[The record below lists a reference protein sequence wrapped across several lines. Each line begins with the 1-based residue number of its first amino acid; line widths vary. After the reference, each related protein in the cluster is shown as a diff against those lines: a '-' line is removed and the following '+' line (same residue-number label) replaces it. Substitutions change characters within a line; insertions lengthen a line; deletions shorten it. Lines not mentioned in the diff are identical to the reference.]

1 MLHEADRRLAQVLIQ
16 AKAVP
21 IDVLHACRLAQ
32 EDDRSR
38 GEVPRALG
46 ALLLERG
53 AIDAERL
60 RTFARSA
67 AAATP
72 TTTER
77 TPDLP
82 SMPSRTIEALRERF
96 PGGPGGRA
104 RSWRSVGGY
113 ELILPLASGGS
124 GTVFKARD
132 PQTGRIVAVKV
143 LSRDGARDRGTERFL
158 REAHVACQL
167 RHENLVAGITVGTD
181 EGLYYFVMEFVEGES
196 VGERLRRDGR
206 LKEAD
211 VVEVG
216 RGVARALDCARVHG
230 IVHRDIKPDNI
241 MVTTEGKVKLCDLG
255 LARPFGRPTSVTT
268 SGIAVG
274 TPRYISPEQARG
286 DPMVD
291 HRSDIYSLGITLF
304 HLTAGEAPFQGDT
317 GIVVLSKHIY
327 EEVPP
332 LRERL
337 PAVSRDLEYIVHKAT
352 RKDPDDRYE
361 TAGDMLLD
369 LEAAARAFGTA
380 RFRLARGA

>member
-1 MLHEADRRLAQVLIQ
+1 MLVDADRRLAQVLIQ
-16 AKAVP
+16 GKAVTL
-21 IDVLHACRLAQ
+21 DVLQACRAAQ
-32 EDDRSR
+32 DAQTQR
-38 GEVPRALG
+38 GERVQTLSAY
-46 ALLLERG
+46 LLEKG
-53 AIDAERL
+53 LIEPERL
-60 RTFARSA
+60 KQFARSA
-67 AAATP
+67 AVESKSP
-72 TTTER
+72 DR
-77 TPDLP
+77 TPDV
-82 SMPSRTIEALRERF
+82 SNMPSRTIEALRDRF
-96 PGGPGGRA
+96 AGGRA
-104 RSWRSVGGY
+104 RTWRSVGGY

-132 PQTGRIVAVKV
+132 PATGRLVAVKV

-181 EGLYYFVMEFVEGES
+181 DGLYYFVMEYLEGES
-196 VGERLRRDGR
+196 VGEKLRRELR
-206 LKEAD
+206 MKEAD
-211 VVEVG
+211 AVEVG

-241 MVTTEGKVKLCDLG
+241 MVTHEGLVKLCDLG

-291 HRSDIYSLGITLF
+291 HRSDIYSLGITMF
-304 HLTAGEAPFQGDT
+304 HLLAGEAPFHGDT

-332 LRERL
+332 LREKS
-337 PAVSRDLEYIVHKAT
+337 PSISRDLEYIVHKAT
-352 RKDPDDRYE
+352 RKSPDDRYE

-369 LEAAARAFGTA
+369 LEAVARSYNTI
-380 RFRLARGA
+380 RFRVARGA